1 MLYGCEAV
9 SSLTEPK
16 ARDTKER
23 SVCESKEPKAR
34 DTSKERSVCESKE
47 PKARDTSK
55 ERSVCESKE
64 PINLIIM
71 GDMI

>member
-16 ARDTKER
+16 ARDT
-23 SVCESKEPKAR
+23 
-34 DTSKERSVCESKE
+34 SKERSVCELKE